1 MAEAFPVEISVAS
14 ISEDAPT
21 KVNNSQTSSD
31 PARELPRP
39 ITCIINTHSR
49 KGRERYEEAVQALKN
64 AGMPL
69 IHAHAVEDRQQTVD
83 LLLSEVEQGANLVII
98 GGGDGTLSDCAEQLA
113 GTQVAMGVIPL
124 GTGNT
129 LARSLGIPLDLEGAA
144 KTLVAGHIIQMDV
157 GRANGKAFL
166 NSVTLGLS
174 SEIAHALTA
183 EVKKKLGILSWP
195 AIGFK
200 VLARHRALTLRVRSK
215 ERSYTVRTHQLVV
228 ANGRYIAGPIAA
240 ADDAAINDHTL
251 KVFVLGK
258 SSKKSL
264 IKTALQ
270 WLTGRH
276 TNSEAAKYFE
286 TKSVRIES
294 LRGRVAAD
302 LDGEINDHTP
312 LEITIEPNAL
322 RVVVPK
328 GYDAEN
334 V

>member
-1 MAEAFPVEISVAS
+1 MAEEFPVELDVTPVEIPDKP
-14 ISEDAPT
+14 EDAA
-21 KVNNSQTSSD
+21 QD
-31 PARELPRP
+31 LPRP
-39 ITCIINTHSR
+39 ITCIINTRSR
-49 KGRERYEEAVQALKN
+49 KGREQYEDAVAALKN

-69 IHAHAVEDRQQTVD
+69 VHAHAVEDRQETVD
-83 LLLSEVEQGANLVII
+83 LLLSEIEQGANLVII

-113 GTQVAMGVIPL
+113 GSEVAMGVLPL

-129 LARSLGIPLDLEGAA
+129 LARSLGIPLDLDGAA
-144 KTLVAGHIIQMDV
+144 QTLVAGHIIKMDV

-174 SEIAHALTA
+174 SEIAHALTSD
-183 EVKKKLGILSWP
+183 VKKKLGILSWP
-195 AIGFK
+195 VIGFK
-200 VLARHRALTLRVRSK
+200 VLARHRPLTLRVKSK
-215 ERSYTVRTHQLVV
+215 ERTYTVRTHQIVV
-228 ANGRYIAGPIAA
+228 ANGRYIAGPVAA
-240 ADDAAINDHTL
+240 SDDAAINDHTL
-251 KVFVLGK
+251 KVFILGK

-264 IKTALQ
+264 VKAALQ
-270 WLTGRH
+270 WLIGRH
-276 TNSEAAKYFE
+276 TDSEEAKYFE

-312 LEITIEPNAL
+312 LEITIEPSSL

-328 GYDAEN
+328 GYDAKN

>member
-1 MAEAFPVEISVAS
+1 MAEEFPVEINVAE
-14 ISEDAPT
+14 SEASEAT
-21 KVNNSQTSSD
+21 
-31 PARELPRP
+31 PAAAEQLPRP

-49 KGRERYEEAVQALKN
+49 KGRDQYEAAIAALKN

-69 IHAHAVEDRQQTVD
+69 IHAHAVEDRQQTVE
-83 LLLSEVEQGANLVII
+83 LLLSEVESGANLVIV

-113 GTQVAMGVIPL
+113 GTKVAMGVIPM

-144 KTLVAGHIIQMDV
+144 KTLAAGHVISMDV

-174 SEIAHALTA
+174 SEIAHALDSN
-183 EVKKKLGILSWP
+183 VKKKLGLLAWP
-195 AIGFK
+195 VIGFK
-200 VLARHRALTLRVRSK
+200 VFSRHRPLTLRVRSA

-228 ANGRYIAGPIAA
+228 ANGRYIAGPVASSP
-240 ADDAAINDHTL
+240 DAAVNDHTL
-251 KVFVLGK
+251 DVFILGRG
-258 SSKKSL
+258 SKRSL
-264 IKTALQ
+264 VKTAFQ
-270 WLTGRH
+270 WLSGRH
-276 TNSEAAKYFE
+276 TESKEAKFFQ
-286 TKSVRIES
+286 TRSVHIES
-294 LRGRVAAD
+294 LRGRIPAD

-312 LEITIEPNAL
+312 LDITIEPNGL

-328 GYDAEN
+328 GYDAQN

>member
-1 MAEAFPVEISVAS
+1 MAEEFPIELNVQVVPSAT
-14 ISEDAPT
+14 D
-21 KVNNSQTSSD
+21 D
-31 PARELPRP
+31 PQITAEAARELPRP

-49 KGRERYEEAVQALKN
+49 KGREQYENAVAALNK

-69 IHAHAVEDRQQTVD
+69 VHAHAVEDRQQTVD
-83 LLLSEVEQGANLVII
+83 LLLSEVKMGANLVII

-144 KTLVAGHIIQMDV
+144 QTLVAGHITQMDV

-174 SEIAHALTA
+174 SEIAHSLTSD
-183 EVKKKLGILSWP
+183 VKKKLGILSWP
-195 AIGFK
+195 VIGFK
-200 VLARHRALTLRVRSK
+200 VLARHRALTLRVKAK
-215 ERSYTVRTHQLVV
+215 ERSYTVRTHQIVV
-228 ANGRYIAGPIAA
+228 ANGRYIAGPVAA

-251 KVFVLGK
+251 KVFILGQ

-264 IKTALQ
+264 VKTALK
-270 WLTGRH
+270 WLIGRH
-276 TNSEAAKYFE
+276 TDAEEAKYFE

-328 GYDAEN
+328 GYDAKN